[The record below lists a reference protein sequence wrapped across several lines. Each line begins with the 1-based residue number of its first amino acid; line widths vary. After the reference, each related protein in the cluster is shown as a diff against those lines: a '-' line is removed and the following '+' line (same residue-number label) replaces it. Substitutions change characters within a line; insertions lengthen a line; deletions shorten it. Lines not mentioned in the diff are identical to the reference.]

1 MAYGKQIK
9 GFLVANGI
17 NQNVIAKDLKLS
29 DSTFSDKLNE
39 NVKISLDEY
48 VDILKAINKVSK
60 FKVDANYFVNKVEE
74 TQNNNLI
81 NNEN

>member
-9 GFLVANGI
+9 GFLVANDI
-17 NQNVIAKDLKLS
+17 NQNVIAKDLNLS

-60 FKVDANYFVNKVEE
+60 IKVDANYFVNKVEE
-74 TQNNNLI
+74 TLGNRSI

>member
-9 GFLVANGI
+9 GFLVANDI
-17 NQNVIAKDLKLS
+17 NQNVIAKSLNLS

-48 VDILKAINKVSK
+48 VDILKAINKISK

-74 TQNNNLI
+74 TL
-81 NNEN
+81 ENK